1 MMLTPRREL
10 AGRIFFALSVGF
22 LLTLLPSLLSGPL
35 NATRLA
41 FLVAFGAYVVVWV
54 WFWLRA
60 LGSGGPGAAIG
71 LGAITVLT
79 SLLSLLTPISGDAV
93 VFASIVA
100 CVGLSTRRGVVA
112 VVTISILAGL
122 IQVVRHTPADR
133 TFQIFLNDLF
143 VGLAAV
149 GGRLLVNAIRQLQDA
164 RAEIARLAVSEERL
178 RFARDLHDLLGQ
190 NLAVVVLKSELVA
203 HELPPAVSA
212 DLRQEVMDVAS
223 VARQSLNDVREAAAG
238 YRQRG
243 LGAELASSRA
253 ALRAAGIGLAVE
265 DELDGLPGVQESV
278 LAWAVR
284 EGVTNVVK
292 HSHGTR
298 CVVRLRRE
306 QDRAVMVVE
315 DNGIGGA
322 RTGAGSGLKG
332 IEERVSRVGGTFSAG
347 SAGSGKGFRL
357 EVAVPLLEA

>member
-1 MMLTPRREL
+1 MLTPARVL
-10 AGRIFFALSVGF
+10 AGRIFFALGAGL
-22 LLTLLPSLLSGPL
+22 LLTQVPSILAGPL
-35 NATRLA
+35 NETRLA
-41 FLVAFGAYVVVWV
+41 FLITSGAFIVAWV

-60 LGSGGPGAAIG
+60 LGSQGPAAAIG
-71 LGAITVLT
+71 VGAITILV
-79 SLLSLLTPISGDAV
+79 SLLTLLSPVPGDAV
-93 VFASIVA
+93 VFASLVA
-100 CVGLSTRRGVVA
+100 GVGLSTRRGVSA
-112 VVTISILAGL
+112 VVAISILAGL
-122 IQVVRHTPADR
+122 IEVVRQTPLDR
-133 TFQIFLNDLF
+133 AFLTFLNELF
-143 VGLAAV
+143 VGLVAA
-149 GGRLLVNAIRQLQDA
+149 GGRLLVNSIRQLQDA
-164 RAEIARLAVSEERL
+164 REEIARLAVSEERL

-203 HELPPAVSA
+203 RELPPAVSA
-212 DLRQEVMDVAS
+212 DLRQEVVDVAS

-238 YRQRG
+238 YRQLG
-243 LGAELASSRA
+243 LNVELASSRV
-253 ALRAAGIGLAVE
+253 ALRAAGIGLAVEE

-298 CVVRLRRE
+298 CVVRLKRE

-332 IEERVSRVGGTFSAG
+332 IEERVGRVGGTFSAG
-347 SAGSGKGFRL
+347 SASGGKGFRL
-357 EVAVPLLEA
+357 EIAVPLLET

>member
-1 MMLTPRREL
+1 MMLTPGRVL
-10 AGRIFFALSVGF
+10 AGRIFFALGVCF
-22 LLTLLPSLLSGPL
+22 LLPLLPSIVAGGLT
-35 NATRLA
+35 ATVLA
-41 FLVAFGAYVVVWV
+41 FLLALGAFIVAWV

-60 LGSGGPGAAIG
+60 LGSEGPAAAIG
-71 LGAITVLT
+71 VGVITL
-79 SLLSLLTPISGDAV
+79 LLSLLTLFSPVSGDAL
-93 VFASIVA
+93 VFACVA
-100 CVGLSTRRGVVA
+100 AGVGLSTRRGVAAVVA
-112 VVTISILAGL
+112 VAILAGL
-122 IQVVRHTPADR
+122 IQVVRHTPLDR
-133 TFQIFLNDLF
+133 TFAVLLNDLF
-143 VGLAAV
+143 VGLVAV
-149 GGRLLVNAIRQLQDA
+149 GGRLLVNSIRQLQDA
-164 RAEIARLAVSEERL
+164 REEIARLAVSEERL

-203 HELPPAVSA
+203 RELPPAVSA

-238 YRQRG
+238 YRQPG

-265 DELDGLPGVQESV
+265 DDLDGLPGVQEGV

-292 HSHGTR
+292 HSQGTR
-298 CVVRLRRE
+298 CVVRLKRE
-306 QDRAVMVVE
+306 LDRAVMIVE

-322 RTGAGSGLKG
+322 CTAAGSGLKG

-347 SAGSGKGFRL
+347 PASAGQGFRL
-357 EVAVPLLEA
+357 VVAVPLLET